1 MIVQNWQIPLQAVL
15 SKLFVRP
22 NFCFMQ
28 YKMSAEMLRHKMKST
43 TQIVFSWSL
52 YVYLSEGWKC
62 LFLRYKTDMHKSI
75 SESSKE
81 ETDRAQK
88 VYVGWL
94 LFFGRLWSSGSFMG
108 YFHLPYLLFP
118 WRRKRVSDPVTNTF
132 WITNSVPARA
142 AAAGFALW
150 RWEKCLGRGPWCWGC
165 CQRRNGNAASESGP
179 TTCITSLQLP
189 RLERAERWPAEY
201 LALRFEAW
209 SNPFFKCDFILGS
222 RSLVL

>member
-1 MIVQNWQIPLQAVL
+1 
-15 SKLFVRP
+15 
-22 NFCFMQ
+22 
-28 YKMSAEMLRHKMKST
+28 MLRHKMKST

-118 WRRKRVSDPVTNTF
+118 WRRRRVSDPVTNTF
-132 WITNSVPARA
+132 WITNSVPQ
-142 AAAGFALW
+142 G
-150 RWEKCLGRGPWCWGC
+150 
-165 CQRRNGNAASESGP
+165 
-179 TTCITSLQLP
+179 LP
-189 RLERAERWPAEY
+189 Q
-201 LALRFEAW
+201 
-209 SNPFFKCDFILGS
+209 
-222 RSLVL
+222 LVLLSGGGRSAWGEDPGAGGVVRGEMAMQPLRAVPRPALHPCSCQGWSALNVGQQSIWHYALKPEAIPSLNVTLFWEVGVWCCSVFYGHPCEEDGIWPSIIVVQTNQL

>member
-62 LFLRYKTDMHKSI
+62 LFLRYKTDMQKSI

-118 WRRKRVSDPVTNTF
+118 WRRRRVSDPVTNTF

-150 RWEKCLGRGPWCWGC
+150 RWEK
-165 CQRRNGNAASESGP
+165 
-179 TTCITSLQLP
+179 LP
-189 RLERAERWPAEY
+189 GERT
-201 LALRFEAW
+201 
-209 SNPFFKCDFILGS
+209 
-222 RSLVL
+222 LVLGVLSEEKWQCSLWERSHDLHYILAAAKVGARWTLASRVFGITLWSLKQSLL